1 MSIKIK
7 FLVIT
12 SLLLLLSSA
21 TIFWINRS
29 SFLDD
34 KRSYLYSSAMERIQN
49 ATDEITKGSDKV
61 MERVQTALLFFDGA
75 VFSNQIKTVA
85 TQQKWGNIQV
95 YRQVE
100 GTTQFMDSLAETA
113 TSLPPAQLRYLQALP
128 EGKLQTDLNLDRPDS
143 LIVYFRKG
151 ELLIYGDLKF
161 EGLKLASQKGALGLW
176 SPGRSQWKSPAGLQ
190 NPEMAKQAF
199 MAFLKD
205 QSSGVREVELGHRE
219 YLVSYS
225 YLPQIQTYMFQAFD
239 KAQIYSVLKQTMNK
253 TLMASAL
260 IIALGLIATF
270 VSVDSLTQ
278 SISVLAG
285 GMSLFASTGQSKPIH
300 LKSSDEVGRMAK
312 VFNSMLEK
320 IQGLLRQTEEKA
332 RMEAELETA
341 KEVQTTLLPK
351 SKADTDRYTLKGFYQ
366 PATECGGDLW
376 FHFNDGEKL
385 FVFIGDATGHGVPAA
400 LITSAARSVLSLS
413 MAENIWDPAKV
424 LSMMNQVLCD
434 LAKGE
439 KMMTAFAALYDQTNH
454 TLTYSNASHDFP
466 LICPLPAEGKKL
478 KKNDL
483 VFLTD
488 ANSKRLG
495 ETKDSVFSTV
505 TVPLQPGSVFFAY
518 TDGLIDAVNK
528 EGTAYGERAVIKTAV
543 DSTNRGAARSLHD
556 IMQKQIVE
564 HIEAQEQPDDITF
577 IGLYVK
583 PT

>member
-49 ATDEITKGSDKV
+49 ATDEITRGSDKV

-75 VFSNQIKTVA
+75 VFSPQIKAVA
-85 TQQKWGNIQV
+85 TQQQWGNIQI
-95 YRQVE
+95 YRQID
-100 GTTQFMDSLAETA
+100 GNTQFLDSLSETP
-113 TSLPPAQLRYLQALP
+113 SLPAAQLRYLQALAD
-128 EGKLQTDLNLDRPDS
+128 GKLQTDLNLDRPDS

-151 ELLIYGDLKF
+151 DLLIYGDLKF

-176 SPGRSQWKSPAGLQ
+176 NPGRSQWKPSAGLQ
-190 NPEMAKQAF
+190 HPDFARNSFVAF
-199 MAFLKD
+199 MKD
-205 QSSGVREVELGHRE
+205 QGSGVREVELGDRE

-239 KAQIYSVLKQTMNK
+239 KGQIYSVLKQTMNK

-320 IQGLLRQTEEKA
+320 IQGLLSQTEEKA

-351 SKADTDRYTLKGFYQ
+351 SKADTDQYTLKGFYQ

-376 FHFNDGEKL
+376 FHFNDNDRL

-439 KMMTAFAALYDQTNH
+439 KMMTAFAALYDQKSH

-483 VFLTD
+483 LFLTE

-495 ETKDSVFSTV
+495 ETKASVFSTE
-505 TVPLQPGSVFFAY
+505 TVSLLPGSVFFAY

-528 EGTAYGERAVIKTAV
+528 DGSAYGERSVIKTAV
-543 DSTNRGAARSLHD
+543 DSTNRGAARSLYD

-564 HIEAQEQPDDITF
+564 HIEEQEQPDDITF
-577 IGLYVK
+577 LGLYIK

>member
-143 LIVYFRKG
+143 LIVYFHKG

-495 ETKDSVFSTV
+495 ETKESVFSTV
-505 TVPLQPGSVFFAY
+505 TVPLQPGSAFFAY